1 MRMPEAQSG
10 IREDRL
16 RLRRCLQVRPCL
28 HLQALVSNS
37 NRAAYCALG
46 TGADTRRRLETGKDT
61 SNATL
66 RMVPSTMPLFSSSR
80 RCFSVAK
87 ATGTLKSGIVK

>member
-46 TGADTRRRLETGKDT
+46 TGADTRGRLETGKDT

-80 RCFSVAK
+80 RCFRLRKPRAHS
-87 ATGTLKSGIVK
+87 IVK